1 MALDLLLGLAIAYL
15 IVRTALPGRGLID
28 GLAMLP
34 LAVPGLVL
42 AFGYLGVSVQL
53 VTIFR
58 ETKWLR
64 DLVDERKR
72 LTRE

>member
-1 MALDLLLGLAIAYL
+1 
-15 IVRTALPGRGLID
+15 
-28 GLAMLP
+28 MLP